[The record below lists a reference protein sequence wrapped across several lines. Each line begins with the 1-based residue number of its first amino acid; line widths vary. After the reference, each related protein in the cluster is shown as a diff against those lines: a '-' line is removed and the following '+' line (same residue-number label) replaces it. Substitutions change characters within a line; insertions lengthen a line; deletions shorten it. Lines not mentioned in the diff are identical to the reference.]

1 MTKNIGDRGSPLS
14 QTTGAIEETGRGI
27 IHQNRKAHLT
37 NSMCYPITPFLPK
50 STSPQ
55 QVQNKLPID
64 MIIGLLNIKFA
75 KYTKSTRSDHVI
87 QAFISNED
95 GI

>member
-1 MTKNIGDRGSPLS
+1 
-14 QTTGAIEETGRGI
+14 
-27 IHQNRKAHLT
+27 
-37 NSMCYPITPFLPK
+37 
-50 STSPQ
+50 
-55 QVQNKLPID
+55 